1 MRPNGPVMV
10 ALSLKLA
17 SREHTPE
24 LRLAT
29 LCIPGVALATSVTP
43 QRSHPLAPTARSTA
57 NAHPLTLELIRP
69 LACLSGILRP
79 AQFT

>member
-1 MRPNGPVMV
+1 MRPNGPIMV

-29 LCIPGVALATSVTP
+29 LCIPGVALATSATP
-43 QRSHPLAPTARSTA
+43 ERSQTLAPTTRSTP
-57 NAHPLTLELIRP
+57 NAHPLTLERIRP